1 MAYSIGVDIGGTNIA
16 AAVLDKQFNIVDKAS
31 VKTGKERPYE
41 RVIEDIAA
49 LVNALTGK
57 FGKENITDVGLGCPG
72 TCDVDNG
79 ILVYSN
85 NLNWHNVN
93 LKGDT
98 ERLTGLPA
106 YIEND
111 ANAAAYGEF
120 VRGAAKSANSA
131 VVITLGTGVGSGII
145 TEGKLLHGMNYA
157 GGEIGH
163 TVIEVNGPLC
173 TCGRRGC
180 FEAFSS
186 ATGLIRMTE
195 EAIVKHPDSLM
206 AQATE
211 EGKVSA
217 RTAFTAAKQGDKAA
231 LAVVQ
236 SYIEY
241 LAAGITN
248 TINTFQPD
256 MLCIG
261 GGVCGEGDYLLIPL
275 RKLVAEQVYSASH
288 LRQTEIVVC
297 QLGNDAGII
306 GAAALAV
313 HNKG

>member
-1 MAYSIGVDIGGTNIA
+1 MSYSIGVDIGGTNIA
-16 AAVLDKQFNIVDKAS
+16 AGVVDEHFDIVEKMS

-41 RVIEDIAA
+41 QVIEDIAA
-49 LVNALTGK
+49 LINTLADK
-57 FGKENITDVGLGCPG
+57 YGKENITDVGLGCPG

-111 ANAAAYGEF
+111 ANAAAFGEY
-120 VRGAAKSANSA
+120 VRGAAKQADSA

-145 TEGKLLHGMNYA
+145 TDGRLLHGMNYA

-186 ATGLIRMTE
+186 ATGLIRMTA
-195 EAIVKHPDSLM
+195 EAIEKNPDSLM
-206 AQATE
+206 AQSA
-211 EGKVSA
+211 EGGGVSA
-217 RTAFTAAKQGDKAA
+217 RTAFKAARQGDEAA
-231 LAVVQ
+231 LAVVRT
-236 SYIEY
+236 YIEY

-261 GGVCGEGDYLLIPL
+261 GGVCGEGDYLLNPL
-275 RKLVAEQVYSASH
+275 RELVAGQVYSASH
-288 LRQTEIVVC
+288 LKQTEIVVC
-297 QLGNDAGII
+297 ELGNDAGII

-313 HNKG
+313 KHRV